1 MNWRNFFRRAKPD
14 FKFNEH
20 SDGFAVERVYRFRD
34 MLRIRTSHRGYV
46 TGYCYMSWAQWDAI
60 NIRENSA

>member
-20 SDGFAVERVYRFRD
+20 SDGFAVERVYRFRG
-34 MLRIRTSHRGYV
+34 MLRIRTSYRGHV
-46 TGYCYMSWAQWDAI
+46 TGYRYMSWAQWDAI
-60 NIRENSA
+60 KTRG